1 MAESMVL
8 SMIASKMIIIS
19 LHLSICIYVA
29 FLCVCRTNP
38 MLDMRFVGRRLPV
51 LTGGSREMPY
61 IFALLGKYPKF
72 QNIEK
77 NKREE

>member
-1 MAESMVL
+1 MVL

-29 FLCVCRTNP
+29 FLNP
-38 MLDMRFVGRRLPV
+38 MLGMRFVGRRLPV

-61 IFALLGKYPKF
+61 IFALLGKYPNFK
-72 QNIEK
+72 I
-77 NKREE
+77 